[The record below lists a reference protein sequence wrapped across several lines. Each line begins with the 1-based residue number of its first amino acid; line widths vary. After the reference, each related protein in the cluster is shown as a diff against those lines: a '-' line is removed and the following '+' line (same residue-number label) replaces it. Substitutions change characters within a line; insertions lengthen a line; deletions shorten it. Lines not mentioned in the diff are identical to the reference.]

1 MAELAIAIAELDD
14 DGLVVR
20 HLDGVDLL
28 VCRIDDEFHAVE
40 DRCSHARSV
49 LHTGSRQGHIIT
61 CPLHGAKFDLRT
73 GACLAAPAMRPIT
86 SLATRVEGDKVIVT
100 VTDAD
105 KPAKPKFGV
114 FN

>member
-1 MAELAIAIAELDD
+1 MAELRIAIAELGE
-14 DGLVVR
+14 DGLVVG
-20 HLDGVDLL
+20 HLEGVDLL
-28 VCRIDDEFHAVE
+28 VCRIGDAFYAVE

-49 LHTGSRQGHIIT
+49 LHTGVRKGHIIT
-61 CPLHGAKFDLRT
+61 CPLHGAKFDLRS

-86 SLATRVEGDKVIVT
+86 SLATRVEGNEVIVT

-105 KPAKPKFGV
+105 KPAKPKFGM